1 MTALQLVTTP
11 VPEPAVG
18 GEPLAADGGTG
29 VVMRVR
35 DVVVRYGPHLAL
47 DGVSLE
53 LRRGEILGLLGPN
66 GAGKSTLIRRLAGLL
81 PSRAGSVELDGAD
94 PGTSRAAR
102 SRIGY
107 LPEEP
112 ALYPEETAVGYV
124 MYMASLAGVT
134 RRERRDAAVDAL
146 EQAGAAKFARRLCGR
161 LSKGQRQRVGFAA
174 AIVHQPD
181 VVLLDEPTSGLDPAQ
196 MVKFRQV
203 VRAVGHGSAVLFSTH
218 LLAEA
223 QAVCD
228 RVVILD
234 RGAVVADR
242 PVSHR
247 RGHQL
252 RVRVGGAE
260 GPAVDR
266 LLAGVPGV
274 LSAKGEHVEVSQA
287 DVARRIASA
296 VLGQGWDL
304 LELAEVPDDLEQAFL
319 DAVAGRSS

>member
-1 MTALQLVTTP
+1 
-11 VPEPAVG
+11 
-18 GEPLAADGGTG
+18 
-29 VVMRVR
+29 
-35 DVVVRYGPHLAL
+35 
-47 DGVSLE
+47 
-53 LRRGEILGLLGPN
+53 
-66 GAGKSTLIRRLAGLL
+66 
-81 PSRAGSVELDGAD
+81 
-94 PGTSRAAR
+94 
-102 SRIGY
+102 
-107 LPEEP
+107 
-112 ALYPEETAVGYV
+112 
-124 MYMASLAGVT
+124 
-134 RRERRDAAVDAL
+134 
-146 EQAGAAKFARRLCGR
+146 
-161 LSKGQRQRVGFAA
+161 
-174 AIVHQPD
+174 
-181 VVLLDEPTSGLDPAQ
+181 
-196 MVKFRQV
+196 
-203 VRAVGHGSAVLFSTH
+203 VLFSTH

-234 RGAVVADR
+234 RGIVVADR

-252 RVRVGGAE
+252 RVRVGGAD